1 MAPNGGICFF
11 ILIVTSAAL
20 AQPPD
25 LTAGDKMGFQ
35 DIAKKLMMKCQ
46 SKGFPLPQMTL
57 LKSVFNSSD
66 LIAADRTAEQSST
79 LLPTFLQV
87 LTSITP
93 GKNNDPNNQLN
104 LMNTVDKITN
114 KMLNCSHLSF
124 MIQKIKNSSV
134 SESSSCFLRAFVA
147 PLSWTALITQED
159 NNLDPDS
166 YDALLWA
173 AKPVLVDVPS
183 ETMKL
188 PTKVEGQNM
197 KNMMNMLQEVYKT
210 MTDIQRT
217 QVLKW
222 AKEQIMEN
230 YFNCTLRPPP
240 DPQSVLMYHC
250 KPSLQW
256 LDLESLSIMGPYISQ
271 LMPEDVDSCPKQK
284 LCEFFLSAQ
293 LRSSVGEA
301 AEMGPSL
308 SKKFLQRIQECFS
321 ENEFQHHVDKLGPL
335 ACYYDAPDLT
345 PDLSQRLLSQL
356 NDCNHT
362 LNPMLKK
369 RLVNCMMSNSSD
381 AKALLSL
388 GNSVTLLSPEQLS
401 ALPATNLSNVL
412 QSLGLNLRWTTGQL
426 LTIVRNQL
434 GDKKCDEVSGKDLL
448 ALQSVAAGLPS
459 CALKNDKVEEILTDK
474 EVLKNMSQQMRKG
487 QLKAM
492 LQGLLGKM
500 NPSELV
506 QKLPGPL
513 LRSISLNNLDKAN
526 ITSLDQVQN
535 KTWSRSQAAYLA
547 KKMFNL
553 KQLHFQKLNSVLQGV
568 TCEMID
574 NVSDSSV
581 MEMAQA
587 ITKTPQWLSKVQARC
602 AAQKLLLT
610 LEKMRPNYLK
620 TITEQELD
628 AIPTTLLLY
637 LPPWNVKDLPDSVCR
652 AFLDKMQMANLSSL
666 PLHAPSRPAITQR
679 ALLCLTNGKNL
690 SELTIAD
697 MSGLGQLLCEVKPSQ
712 IQLMAPD
719 VIKFSL
725 QTMAFCSHIPQLHKH
740 DLIQMV
746 NQTFG
751 NPSDWPEKTMESLG
765 PLLLLDDNT
774 ASFLPNKPW
783 MKDVLVFLKSRLH
796 LTSDFL
802 QKKLFDLT
810 TTASNAARRKRET
823 GNGGGSS
830 GNVID
835 PSEKLIEELGMN
847 NVYWTAP
854 KLEMMS
860 NSTFLATVETLGA
873 IPGYSADQLH
883 VLSNKGVQ
891 AFGPVTQMT
900 DRDVARLGCIT
911 RGFSNSDLEKLP
923 FSLDILEGIAHCGWN
938 DSQMASVWKSAAK
951 YNNLTVPRMRA
962 AEMVALNRF
971 ICGLNSSEISQLSV
985 DAFKDAVGSIDALQ
999 CSRNIKKLLKN
1010 LTVSAFGNPSTWTE
1024 AQVSDLHSIITGLD
1038 VAEMASLKPSVFSF
1052 LTESCIPHIP
1062 PENLVALS
1070 VAQLEALGPDNAA
1083 MLTAGQ
1089 RAVLSRDQLA
1099 AVERAATGSAAPPQN
1114 PPQSDS
1120 GASALMGEGVCILV
1134 KPLLFLIM
1142 GIVLL

>member
-1 MAPNGGICFF
+1 MAPNGGFCFF
-11 ILIVTSAAL
+11 ILIMTSAAL

-25 LTAGDKMGFQ
+25 LTVDDKTV
-35 DIAKKLMMKCQ
+35 KKLMMKCQ
-46 SKGFPLPQMTL
+46 SKGFPLPPMSL
-57 LKSVFNSSD
+57 LNSVFNSSD
-66 LIAADRTAEQSST
+66 LIAVDRSAEQSST
-79 LLPTFLQV
+79 ILSSFLQV
-87 LTSITP
+87 LNSVTP
-93 GKNNDPNNQLN
+93 GRKNDPMSQLAQ
-104 LMNTVDKITN
+104 MNEKMTHR
-114 KMLNCSHLSF
+114 MLNCSHLSF
-124 MIQKIKNSSV
+124 MIQKIRNSSD
-134 SESSSCFLRAFVA
+134 SSSCFLKAFVA
-147 PLSWTALITQED
+147 PLSWTALITQRASSI
-159 NNLDPDS
+159 DPDS
-166 YDALLWA
+166 YNALLWA
-173 AKPVLVDVPS
+173 ARPVLEDEPS

-197 KNMMNMLQEVYKT
+197 KSMMNMLREVYKS
-210 MTDIQRT
+210 MTDIQRSR
-217 QVLKW
+217 VLNW
-222 AKEQIMEN
+222 AKDQILEN
-230 YFNCTLRPPP
+230 NFNCTTRPPT
-240 DPQSVLMYHC
+240 DPQASLMLYC

-256 LDLESLSIMGPYISQ
+256 LDSESLSIMGPYISQ
-271 LMPEDVDSCPKQK
+271 LMPEDIDFCPKHK

-293 LRSSVGEA
+293 LRSSMYGA

-345 PDLSQRLLSQL
+345 SDLCQRLLSQL
-356 NDCNHT
+356 SNCNYT
-362 LNPMLKK
+362 LNPMLRKH
-369 RLVNCMMSNSSD
+369 LVNCMMSNSSD
-381 AKALLSL
+381 SEALLHL
-388 GNSVTLLSPEQLS
+388 GSGVTMLSPEQLS

-412 QSLGLNLRWTTGQL
+412 QRLGFDLRWTTGQL

-434 GDKKCDEVSGKDLL
+434 GDKKCEEVSGKELL
-448 ALQSVAAGLPS
+448 ALQSVAAGLPT
-459 CALKNDKVEEILTDK
+459 CALKNDKVEEILTDR
-474 EVLKNMSQQMRKG
+474 EALKNMSQQMRKG

-513 LRSISLNNLDKAN
+513 LRSISLSNLNKAN
-526 ITSLDQVQN
+526 ITSLEQVQN

-547 KKMFNL
+547 QKMFKL
-553 KQLHFQKLNSVLQGV
+553 KQLQFQRLNSVLQGV

-602 AAQKLLLT
+602 AAQKLFLT
-610 LEKMRPNYLK
+610 LEKERSDYFK

-628 AIPTTLLLY
+628 VIPTMLLLH
-637 LPPWNVKDLPDSVCR
+637 LPPWNVKDLPDSTCR
-652 AFLDKMQMANLSSL
+652 AFLDKMQTANLSSL

-679 ALLCLTNGKNL
+679 ALLCLSNGRNL

-697 MSGLGQLLCEVKPSQ
+697 VSRLGQLLCEVKPSQ
-712 IQLMAPD
+712 IQQMAPD

-725 QTMAFCSHIPQLHKH
+725 RTMAFCFHIAQLHRP

-751 NPSDWPEKTMESLG
+751 NPSDWSEKTMECLG

-774 ASFLPNKPW
+774 TSFLPNKPW
-783 MKDVLVFLKSRLH
+783 MKDVLVFLRSRLH
-796 LTSDFL
+796 FTSDVL

-810 TTASNAARRKRET
+810 TSPSSAARRKR
-823 GNGGGSS
+823 GIAGSGS
-830 GNVID
+830 GSAVNAID

-854 KLEMMS
+854 KLETMS
-860 NSTFLATVETLGA
+860 NSTFLAAVETLGA
-873 IPGYSADQLH
+873 IPGYSADQLQ
-883 VLSNKGVQ
+883 VLSHKGVQ

-900 DRDVARLGCIT
+900 ERDVARLGCIT
-911 RGFSNSDLEKLP
+911 RGFSDSNLEKLP

-938 DSQMASVWKSAAK
+938 NSQMTSVWKSVAK
-951 YNNLTVPRMRA
+951 YNNLTVHRMGA

-971 ICGLNSSEISQLSV
+971 ICGLNSSEIRQLSV
-985 DAFKDAVGSIDALQ
+985 DAFRDAVGSIDAVQ
-999 CSRNIKKLLKN
+999 CSSNMKKLLKN

-1024 AQVSDLHSIITGLD
+1024 ARVSDLHSIIAGLD
-1038 VAEMASLKPSVFSF
+1038 AAEMASLKPSVFAF
-1052 LTESCIPHIP
+1052 LTESCVPHIP
-1062 PENLVALS
+1062 PENLAALS

-1083 MLTAGQ
+1083 LLTSGQ
-1089 RAVLSRDQLA
+1089 RAVLSGDQLA
-1099 AVERAATGSAAPPQN
+1099 AVQRAATGSTAPPQN
-1114 PPQSDS
+1114 SAQSDS
-1120 GASALMGEGVCILV
+1120 GAPALMGDGFCLLV
-1134 KPLLFLIM
+1134 KPLLLLIT
-1142 GIVLL
+1142 GVLLL